1 MSRAVDTL
9 YVRYQLTDLDRQ
21 KAFLTDFGLT
31 VAAEDKGRLLMRG
44 TGPAPF
50 IYVAEKGPADRFVGA
65 GLLVSS
71 AEDLDAL
78 ARLPGSGPVEAI
90 DAPGG
95 GRRVRMRMDDGVEI
109 DAVHGLTP
117 AAPLPL
123 ADPVAFNAGSEKHR
137 TNRAIRTRRGIAP
150 AIRLG
155 HFVLHVRDHAR
166 AVAWMGERFG
176 LLPSDHLAIPDQ
188 PDNVI
193 GTFLRMNKGP
203 ALTDHHCLFILQS
216 ETPGVH
222 HCSFEVQDLEAVMA
236 AHDHLLHRGYLLD
249 CGVGRHLLGSQIF
262 DYWRDPFGFRVEHYT
277 DGDVVNDAHRPTVFA
292 GTADQTTQWGAEPP
306 PEFFQ

>member
-1 MSRAVDTL
+1 MSHAVDTL
-9 YVRYQLTDLDRQ
+9 YVRYQLTDLGRQ
-21 KAFLTDFGLT
+21 VDFLTDFGL
-31 VAAEDKGRLLMRG
+31 VAAARDHDRIYMRG
-44 TGPAPF
+44 TGSAPF
-50 IYVAEKGPADRFVGA
+50 VYAAEKGSVDRFVGA

-71 AEDLDAL
+71 AEDLEAL

-95 GRRVRMRMDDGVEI
+95 GHRVRMRMDDGFEI
-109 DAVHGLTP
+109 DAVHGVTLAP
-117 AAPLPL
+117 PLPL
-123 ADPVAFNAGSEKHR
+123 AEPAAFNAGSAKHR
-137 TNRAIRTRRGIAP
+137 TNRSIRTKRGIAP

-176 LLPSDHLAIPDQ
+176 LLPSDHLAIPDHPEQ
-188 PDNVI
+188 VI
-193 GTFLRMNKGP
+193 GTFLRLDKGA

-216 ETPGVH
+216 DTPGIH
-222 HCSFEVQDLEAVMA
+222 HCSFEVLDLEAVMA
-236 AHDHLLHRGYLLD
+236 AHDYLMHRGYRLD

-262 DYWRDPFGFRVEHYT
+262 DYWRDPSGFRVEHYT

>member
-1 MSRAVDTL
+1 MSHAVDTL
-9 YVRYQLTDLDRQ
+9 YVRYQLTDLGRQ
-21 KAFLTDFGLT
+21 VDFLTDFGL
-31 VAAEDKGRLLMRG
+31 VAAARDQDRIYMRG
-44 TGPAPF
+44 TGSAPF
-50 IYVAEKGPADRFVGA
+50 VYAAEKGSVDRFVGA

-71 AEDLDAL
+71 AEDLEAL
-78 ARLPGSGPVEAI
+78 ARLPGSGSVEAI

-95 GRRVRMRMDDGVEI
+95 GHRVRMRMDDGFEI
-109 DAVHGLTP
+109 DAVHGVAP
-117 AAPLPL
+117 APPLPL
-123 ADPVAFNAGSEKHR
+123 AEPAAFNAGSAKYR
-137 TNRAIRTRRGIAP
+137 TNRSIRTKRGIAP

-176 LLPSDHLAIPDQ
+176 LLPSDHLAIPDHPEQ
-188 PDNVI
+188 VI
-193 GTFLRMNKGP
+193 GTFLRLDKGA

-216 ETPGVH
+216 DTPGIH

-236 AHDHLLHRGYLLD
+236 AHDYLMHRGYRLD

-262 DYWRDPFGFRVEHYT
+262 DYWRDPSGFRVEHYT